1 MNIAKIRQEYERN
14 GKELQ
19 HKKLQHPSDIF
30 SEEFT
35 TGISTIC
42 PLKSQD
48 VRGNVARKTRKEK
61 CCFYDRYSFSSD
73 EFTTG
78 IATVYPL
85 QLKLTPSIDQAR
97 FFL

>member
-48 VRGNVARKTRKEK
+48 VRGNVARKAQGKVLFLRQI
-61 CCFYDRYSFSSD
+61 F
-73 EFTTG
+73 
-78 IATVYPL
+78 L
-85 QLKLTPSIDQAR
+85 QMSLRQVLQQFAP
-97 FFL
+97 FN